1 MYVWGTYVLGKRAL
15 LSNMSTRPNFSV
27 VVGHFLG
34 HFSRPLYIVY
44 IVLWCASCTEQYTD

>member
-1 MYVWGTYVLGKRAL
+1 VYVWGTYVLGKRAL

-34 HFSRPLYIVY
+34 HFSRPLYIV
-44 IVLWCASCTEQYTD
+44 LWCASCTEQYTD